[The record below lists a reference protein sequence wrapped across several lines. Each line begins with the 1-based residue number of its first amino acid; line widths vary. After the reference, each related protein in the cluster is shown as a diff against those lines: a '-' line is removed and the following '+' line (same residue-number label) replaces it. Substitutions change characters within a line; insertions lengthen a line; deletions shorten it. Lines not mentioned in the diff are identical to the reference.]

1 MFRPVSLFIGAR
13 YTRARRR
20 NQFLS
25 FISWLSL
32 LGMMLG
38 VAVVITVI
46 SVMNGFEQEIRG
58 RILDALPHAY
68 IEASDGAGIADET
81 TLQNT
86 LAQIPGVSGVAPY
99 VAGQGMISVP
109 GVVRGVMITGVDPAQ
124 EQQVS
129 NLAAHM
135 REGSLQALND
145 QRFGIVLGALTAAHM
160 KLQQGDYVTLTL
172 PKVVVTPLGVF
183 PRVKR
188 FKVVGVFELG
198 AQTDADTVYIGLPAA
213 RKLFQLRDR
222 VGGLRVKLDDLFA
235 APQFAQDQQQS
246 LGSDYSV
253 SDWSKTQGGLFQAIA
268 MEKTVVGL
276 MLMIVVAV
284 AAFNIISILVMM
296 VTDKRADIAVLR
308 TMGMSRGQIMG
319 VFMTQGV
326 LIGLLGI
333 VVGVLA
339 GVLLASNVGA
349 IVAGLEQALG
359 MRVFDPSVYYIT
371 HMPSLVRVQDV
382 LLIASISL
390 LLSVLASV
398 YPAWRAASVSAAEVL
413 RYE

>member
-1 MFRPVSLFIGAR
+1 MFRPVSIFIGSR

-46 SVMNGFEQEIRG
+46 SVMNGFEQEIRS

-68 IEASDGAGIADET
+68 IESSDGQGLANAA
-81 TLQNT
+81 TLQQS
-86 LAQIPGVSGVAPY
+86 LSRIDGVSGVAPY

-109 GVVRGVMITGVDPAQ
+109 GVVRGVMITGVDPQQ
-124 EQQVS
+124 EARVS

-135 REGSLQALND
+135 REGSLDELKEE
-145 QRFGIVLGALTAAHM
+145 RFGIVIGALTSAYL
-160 KLQQGDYVTLTL
+160 KLGVGDYATLTL
-172 PKVVVTPLGVF
+172 PKVTVTPLGVF

-188 FKVVGVFELG
+188 FKVVGIFELG
-198 AQTDADTVYIGLPAA
+198 AQTDADTVYVGLGAA
-213 RKLFQLRDR
+213 QKLFQLRDK
-222 VGGLRVKLDDLFA
+222 VGGVRVKLDDLFA
-235 APQFAQDQQQS
+235 APQFAEQQQLT
-246 LGSDYSV
+246 LGEAYQV
-253 SDWSKTQGGLFQAIA
+253 KDWSRTQGGLFQAIA

-308 TMGMSRGQIMG
+308 TMGMSRGQIMA

-326 LIGLLGI
+326 LIGLVGI
-333 VVGVLA
+333 VVGVLL
-339 GVLLASNVGA
+339 GVVLALNVGT
-349 IVAGLEQALG
+349 IVSTLEQLLG

-371 HMPSLVRVQDV
+371 HMPSLLRGQDV
-382 LLIASISL
+382 ALIASVSL
-390 LLSVLASV
+390 LLSILASL